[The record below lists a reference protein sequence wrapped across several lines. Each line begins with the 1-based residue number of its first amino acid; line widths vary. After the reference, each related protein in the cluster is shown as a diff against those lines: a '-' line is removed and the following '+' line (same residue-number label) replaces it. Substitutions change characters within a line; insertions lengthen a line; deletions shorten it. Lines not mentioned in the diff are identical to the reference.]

1 MFLASKKSTMKKS
14 ALFLALICFL
24 SISANAQTKV
34 TERDLEGKWKMVF
47 DFNEKDMK
55 EEIED
60 SFWLGSLIS
69 GPLSSF
75 VVALLEDIDI
85 QMEFIDGGKL
95 KITVE
100 VFGEEDVVY
109 EEWYINSHSELVLG
123 DDDDD
128 EIWMFEDNKLYQYD
142 KKSKGRLEKQ
152 QVFLVQR

>member
-1 MFLASKKSTMKKS
+1 MKKST
-14 ALFLALICFL
+14 LFLALICFL
-24 SISANAQTKV
+24 TISVNAQTKV
-34 TERDLEGKWKMVF
+34 TEYDLEGKWKMVF

-60 SFWLGSLIS
+60 DYWLGSLIS
-69 GPLSSF
+69 GPLSHF
-75 VVALLEDIDI
+75 VVDLLENIDI
-85 QMEFIDGGKL
+85 QMEFLNGGKL

-100 VFGEEDVVY
+100 AFGEEEIVY
-109 EEWYINSHSELVLG
+109 EEWYINSHGELVLG
-123 DDDDD
+123 DDDDDDD

>member
-1 MFLASKKSTMKKS
+1 MKKST
-14 ALFLALICFL
+14 LFLALICFL
-24 SISANAQTKV
+24 TISVNAQTKV
-34 TERDLEGKWKMVF
+34 TEHDLEGKWKMVF

-60 SFWLGSLIS
+60 DYWLGSLIS
-69 GPLSSF
+69 GPLSHF
-75 VVALLEDIDI
+75 VVDLLENIDI
-85 QMEFIDGGKL
+85 QMEFLNGGKL

-100 VFGEEDVVY
+100 AFGEEEFVY
-109 EEWYINSHSELVLG
+109 AEWYISSHGELVLG
-123 DDDDD
+123 DDDDDD